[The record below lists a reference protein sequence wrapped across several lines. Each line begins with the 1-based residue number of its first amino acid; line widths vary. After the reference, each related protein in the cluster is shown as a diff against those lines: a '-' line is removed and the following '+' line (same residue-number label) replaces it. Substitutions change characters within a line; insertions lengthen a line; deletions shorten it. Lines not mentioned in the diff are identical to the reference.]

1 MGKDFSCV
9 FCRTFKRQFFKNGSR
24 FLPVETSKKSFEC
37 KGPAKRMQHHP
48 TLLNPTLLDNVAQC
62 WTRWPNE
69 CNMLDST
76 FGLER
81 SGSKIYPESLENKRA
96 PYWFAQTNGAR
107 SIDCE
112 EVFSRSCSLEMLK
125 EEDDRVTKR
134 GKTRYWIK

>member
-1 MGKDFSCV
+1 
-9 FCRTFKRQFFKNGSR
+9 
-24 FLPVETSKKSFEC
+24 
-37 KGPAKRMQHHP
+37 MQHHP

-81 SGSKIYPESLENKRA
+81 SGSKICPESLENKRA
-96 PYWFAQTNGAR
+96 PCWFAQTNGAR

-134 GKTRYWIK
+134 GKTRYWIKRRGEKGYFNNIVRELMVDFLPVVR